1 MKTKFIYILLI
12 AVLIGCSKNND
23 DSSPEPEPDP
33 ITPGPTLYVIGK
45 DLTFPNE
52 ETIILR
58 GINYPIIDA
67 MRIDDMAQVKA
78 QIDQAALTESNA
90 IRFPWYT
97 DGTHFWDFPQYSGP
111 GTVDGWVADGSLQ
124 EMLEYANQKG
134 IIPILELHDPNL
146 YDENGDLIEERI
158 TCSNNWTYFNNKV
171 VNWWKSQE
179 VLNIIEATQNYLI
192 INLANEFGKARFIGN
207 PPSAME
213 TFKTN
218 YNQLIADLRALNVN
232 VPIMIDAPDCGSSSS
247 ELLSVAPE
255 MLAADPKKNL
265 IFSTHAYWHEYAPTQ
280 AQSDQ
285 KLDEIANSNL
295 CFIVGEVANTQDVNG
310 CGSQNI
316 TAIAENVLEKACAEQ
331 IGWLAWTYDQDCS
344 APREM
349 TTDGNFANLTPWGEL
364 VVNNPQYGL
373 KSNNGCGAQ

>member
-1 MKTKFIYILLI
+1 MKTKLLYFLLI
-12 AVLIGCSKNND
+12 AIFISCSKND
-23 DSSPEPEPDP
+23 DNGSTGPDP
-33 ITPGPTLYVIGK
+33 IPPGETLYVNGK
-45 DLTFPNE
+45 DLIFPNDE
-52 ETIILR
+52 KIILR
-58 GINYPIIDA
+58 GVNYPIIDA

-97 DGTHFWDFPQYSGP
+97 DGVHFWDFPEYSGP
-111 GTVDGWVADGSLQ
+111 GTVDGWVTDGSLQ
-124 EMLEYANQKG
+124 EMLEYAHQKG
-134 IIPILELHDPNL
+134 MIPILELHDPNL
-146 YDENGDLIEERI
+146 YDENGNVKEYRI
-158 TCSNNWTYFNNKV
+158 TCSNNWNYFNNV
-171 VNWWKSQE
+171 VAPWWKRQE
-179 VLNIIEATQNYLI
+179 VLDIIAATQNYLI
-192 INLANEFGKARFIGN
+192 INLANEFGEARFIGN
-207 PPSAME
+207 PPNAME

-218 YNQLIADLRALNVN
+218 YNRLIADLRALNVN
-232 VPIMIDAPDCGSSSS
+232 VPIMIDAPDCGTSST

-255 MLAADPKKNL
+255 MLVADPKKNL
-265 IFSTHAYWHEYAPTQ
+265 IFSTHAYWHDYAPTQ

-295 CFIVGEVANTQDVNG
+295 CFIIGEVANTQDVND

-316 TAIAENVLEKACAEQ
+316 TAIAENVLEKACTEQ